1 MLDYP
6 KASYTELKDYKAPL
20 NSYFHRISMS
30 DSKKIR
36 LFYCKPEN
44 IEKSKGTILL
54 QQGHNEFIEKYFELI
69 EEFKQRGYSVVSFD
83 WRGQG
88 LSDRMINNTNKQYIE
103 NFDIYNDD
111 LTFIMDEIIHKNFPK
126 PLIGFGHSMGGCIM
140 LSSLQKHSNDFDSMI
155 LSAPMLGFRNENIL
169 SFIFKILYPF
179 VNKSNFM
186 IGSKP
191 NMGKEITF
199 EKNDLTS
206 DKNRYLRTQKLVR
219 NCPKLRLWGVTYR
232 WVNAALKRLNYIRKS
247 NWLKEIDTKVL
258 ILNSISDRV
267 VDSSKTLELSKRIKN
282 CKIINF
288 EEVEHEIYL
297 EKDIY
302 RNLMWQQI
310 DTFIK

>member
-1 MLDYP
+1 
-6 KASYTELKDYKAPL
+6 
-20 NSYFHRISMS
+20 
-30 DSKKIR
+30 
-36 LFYCKPEN
+36 
-44 IEKSKGTILL
+44 
-54 QQGHNEFIEKYFELI
+54 
-69 EEFKQRGYSVVSFD
+69 
-83 WRGQG
+83 
-88 LSDRMINNTNKQYIE
+88 
-103 NFDIYNDD
+103 
-111 LTFIMDEIIHKNFPK
+111 
-126 PLIGFGHSMGGCIM
+126 
-140 LSSLQKHSNDFDSMI
+140 
-155 LSAPMLGFRNENIL
+155 
-169 SFIFKILYPF
+169 
-179 VNKSNFM
+179 M

-310 DTFIK
+310 DNFIK

>member
-103 NFDIYNDD
+103 
-111 LTFIMDEIIHKNFPK
+111 
-126 PLIGFGHSMGGCIM
+126 
-140 LSSLQKHSNDFDSMI
+140 
-155 LSAPMLGFRNENIL
+155 
-169 SFIFKILYPF
+169 
-179 VNKSNFM
+179 KS
-186 IGSKP
+186 
-191 NMGKEITF
+191 
-199 EKNDLTS
+199 
-206 DKNRYLRTQKLVR
+206 
-219 NCPKLRLWGVTYR
+219 
-232 WVNAALKRLNYIRKS
+232 
-247 NWLKEIDTKVL
+247 
-258 ILNSISDRV
+258 
-267 VDSSKTLELSKRIKN
+267 
-282 CKIINF
+282 
-288 EEVEHEIYL
+288 
-297 EKDIY
+297 
-302 RNLMWQQI
+302 
-310 DTFIK
+310 